1 MTNRVKQALKD
12 RVPTFGS
19 WIQFAHTGIAEI
31 LAQAGFAWLVI
42 DLEHTVIGIEA
53 VQPLI
58 QVIELSG
65 CCPLVRLSANDPVQA
80 KRVLDA
86 GAHGVIV
93 PSINSAEEA
102 RRAVAA
108 VKYPPQGTRGVGLAR
123 AQGYG
128 ARFAEYLEE
137 ADAYSIVIP
146 MIENR
151 DAVDDIEAI
160 VRTPG
165 VDAVFIGPYDLSA
178 SYGVAGQMDHP
189 RMRDAMARI
198 LKAANAAGISSGL
211 HVVQPPV
218 TQVADRIAEGF
229 RFIAYGTDML
239 FLVHQARRAVE
250 ELRSVCRLDGGGSHP

>member
-1 MTNRVKQALKD
+1 MRNTLRQALKD

-19 WIQFAHTGIAEI
+19 WIQFGHTGIAEI

-42 DLEHTVIGIEA
+42 DLEHTVIGIDA

-80 KRVLDA
+80 KRVMDT

-93 PSINSAEEA
+93 PAVNSAAEA
-102 RRAVAA
+102 RRAVEA

-137 ADAYSIVIP
+137 ADSYSIVIP
-146 MIENR
+146 MIEHR
-151 DAVDDIEAI
+151 DAVEDIDAI
-160 VRTPG
+160 IRTPG
-165 VDAVFIGPYDLSA
+165 VDAIFVGPYDLSA
-178 SYGVAGQMDHP
+178 SYGVAGRMDHP
-189 RMRDAMARI
+189 LMRDAMARI
-198 LKAANAAGISSGL
+198 LKAAHAAGISPGL

-218 TQVADRIAEGF
+218 SQVSDRIAEGF

-239 FLVHQARRAVE
+239 FLLHQARRAVE
-250 ELRSVCRLDGGGSHP
+250 EIRSMLSP